1 MFNEDEKGLGIEESS
16 EFLYLLI
23 LIKLCPGDYKTQ
35 LKMINKKVDEDNG
48 KALVKGNGWYRKV
61 CRFSSNEFW
70 RNIGFLISDPTFD
83 FRGSMLWYKDGV

>member
-1 MFNEDEKGLGIEESS
+1 MN
-16 EFLYLLI
+16 
-23 LIKLCPGDYKTQ
+23 Q
-35 LKMINKKVDEDNG
+35 NVDEENG
-48 KALVKGNGWYRKV
+48 KVLNKGNVWYRKV